1 MNQIPEH
8 LYKKISVLTKEI
20 CEEFRRKGI
29 VLPAMEHD
37 GSVKIGD
44 LKINKDRD
52 GYYNVMWKNGHPLV
66 SKINLPQTAI
76 LVANKVALGKGTDDR
91 LIEADR
97 QYGYAEFEEKLQKGL
112 LDRSKDINRSCV
124 MLDKLSVSHAK
135 KEHNRRIII
144 SSFEKLRKFV

>member
-8 LYKKISVLTKEI
+8 LYKKLSVLTKEI

-29 VLPAMEHD
+29 VLPAMEKD
-37 GSVKIGD
+37 GSVQIGD
-44 LKINKDRD
+44 LKINKDKN
-52 GYYNVMWKNGHPLV
+52 GYYNIAWKNGYLV
-66 SKINLPQTAI
+66 VANINLPQTAI
-76 LVANKVALGKGTDDR
+76 LVANKIALGKGTDDK

-112 LDRSKDINRSCV
+112 LDRSKDLDRSCL
-124 MLDKLSVSHAK
+124 MLDKLSTSRAK
-135 KEHNRRIII
+135 KEQNRRIIF